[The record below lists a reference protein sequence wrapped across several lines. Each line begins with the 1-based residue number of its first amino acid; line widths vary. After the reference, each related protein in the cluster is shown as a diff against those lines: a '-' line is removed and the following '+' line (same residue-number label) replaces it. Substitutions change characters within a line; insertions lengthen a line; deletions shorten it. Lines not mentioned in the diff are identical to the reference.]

1 MIREL
6 FIDTTAWYALA
17 DADDKYH
24 VSAKEFL
31 PEALSAYLRLVTS
44 NHVIGETYTLI
55 RTRLGFCYISFKIRI
70 LALWMGHR
78 LC

>member
-6 FIDTTAWYALA
+6 FVDTTAWYALA

-31 PEALSAYLRLVTS
+31 PGYGSSSA
-44 NHVIGETYTLI
+44 E
-55 RTRLGFCYISFKIRI
+55 
-70 LALWMGHR
+70 
-78 LC
+78 